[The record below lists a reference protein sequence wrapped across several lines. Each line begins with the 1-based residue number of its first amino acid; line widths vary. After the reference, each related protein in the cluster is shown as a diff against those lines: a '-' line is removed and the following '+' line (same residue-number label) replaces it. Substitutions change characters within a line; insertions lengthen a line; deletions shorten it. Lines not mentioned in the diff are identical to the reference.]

1 MELLYEENYDN
12 LIKMMTAGGTEGFAE
27 NMANAVLGVLERL
40 EKEAGQLPD
49 QILAEVG
56 SAIFQMLVEDLVG
69 GGVIQNI
76 DKNVLLEALQI
87 ILQRWSES
95 HPGRFDPEEA
105 MAAMQQQL
113 GGM

>member
-1 MELLYEENYDN
+1 
-12 LIKMMTAGGTEGFAE
+12 
-27 NMANAVLGVLERL
+27 
-40 EKEAGQLPD
+40 
-49 QILAEVG
+49 
-56 SAIFQMLVEDLVG
+56 MLVEDLVG